1 MLWQFGTYCNVF
13 FFKFTDPGEYPEEI
27 YPLNVIDKDDTK
39 GSCSAFDTRKPLLSI
54 KESEFDD
61 TIVFVASQVERE
73 KVVMGSNYDPILAK
87 KLIPIQWVILERIGR
102 SRFHGVTT
110 TGQESLQNFAKINA
124 KDLFYHR
131 KVMLRHGLVTKQNIG
146 NYDLK

>member
-1 MLWQFGTYCNVF
+1 
-13 FFKFTDPGEYPEEI
+13 
-27 YPLNVIDKDDTK
+27 
-39 GSCSAFDTRKPLLSI
+39 
-54 KESEFDD
+54 
-61 TIVFVASQVERE
+61 
-73 KVVMGSNYDPILAK
+73 MGSNYDPILAK

-146 NYDLK
+146 NYDLKSTDNICRKNIMIYVKFTTYRKQSNRY